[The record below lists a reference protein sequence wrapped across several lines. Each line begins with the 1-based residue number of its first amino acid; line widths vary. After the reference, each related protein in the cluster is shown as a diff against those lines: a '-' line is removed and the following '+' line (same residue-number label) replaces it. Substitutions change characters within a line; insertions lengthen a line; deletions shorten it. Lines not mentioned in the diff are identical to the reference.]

1 DYTEVD
7 NAIKAAKDKIATGYY
22 TDESVAV
29 LNEAINAV
37 VRNLKATEQPT
48 VDGYAADIIA
58 KTEALVMKDADY
70 SAVEAAKAAA
80 KTEIDKG
87 IYTDESVAALQE
99 AIDAVVEGKKINEQ
113 ETVDGYA
120 SEIIAKTNALEE
132 KPSDFSKID
141 ALYTEIENYDPD
153 LYTNYDD
160 IFYGYI
166 FEFYLTEVGEAK
178 STYTKISQQGE
189 VDKLYDKLVEYRD
202 MLILKDQK
210 VAKFDL
216 INGAKVKSS
225 GGVKYIIGL
234 KTSLTDD
241 AFKKTYT
248 SSENVTIK
256 ITKATTG
263 RVIGTGSTVVVTSTI
278 DGSVV
283 GEYVIL
289 IYGDINGDGKITTA
303 DTAYLSSYLKKNRTM
318 TAAQKLAA
326 NINGDRT
333 ISTVDKKLLKNV
345 ILKQAT
351 INQSTGKVVR

>member
-1 DYTEVD
+1 MQDT
-7 NAIKAAKDKIATGYY
+7 
-22 TDESVAV
+22 
-29 LNEAINAV
+29 
-37 VRNLKATEQPT
+37 
-48 VDGYAADIIA
+48 
-58 KTEALVMKDADY
+58 
-70 SAVEAAKAAA
+70 
-80 KTEIDKG
+80 
-87 IYTDESVAALQE
+87 LQSY
-99 AIDAVVEGKKINEQ
+99 V
-113 ETVDGYA
+113 
-120 SEIIAKTNALEE
+120 
-132 KPSDFSKID
+132 
-141 ALYTEIENYDPD
+141 
-153 LYTNYDD
+153 
-160 IFYGYI
+160 
-166 FEFYLTEVGEAK
+166 
-178 STYTKISQQGE
+178 
-189 VDKLYDKLVEYRD
+189 D
-202 MLILKDQK
+202 MLVLKDQK
-210 VAKFDL
+210 VARFEL

-234 KTSLTDD
+234 RTGLTEST
-241 AFKKTYT
+241 FKSAYT